1 MASSLTPGIHA
12 MSDLLTIREK
22 GVLFTLLE
30 PQCMLI
36 KSTVAQV
43 LVATE
48 TEGERPGWSCLG
60 CGAVC
65 LIEDTFIH
73 SHFLR
78 LYCVKRA
85 KLLWEQELYVPFQ
98 YAATRTFFHTFPAD
112 GHQVGLNFANE
123 AEAGE
128 FLLAVEAVQRNQE
141 KTTMMT
147 EIAVTEN
154 KSTSDPPDSGT
165 EPLEQL
171 DEEPHSPVDEPS
183 IAVTAPSSSNFK
195 DLDPAMRRLLIRA
208 RLTEEDLK
216 DKDVA
221 EAVDC
226 IINRFGGLKAVQREL
241 RNRGP
246 VSQTLPRATGAS
258 ISLALKKGPL
268 PPVPSIKG
276 GTTSQQTP
284 QCTDTQNQSQI
295 SSWIP
300 PPPSTPAPGLP
311 ERLRK
316 SASFKHV
323 GSPAATGRG
332 DPILTALTELFRQ
345 KQLLQGGTSADGRQ
359 LKPDTK
365 SDEQF

>member
-1 MASSLTPGIHA
+1 MCP
-12 MSDLLTIREK
+12 
-22 GVLFTLLE
+22 
-30 PQCMLI
+30 
-36 KSTVAQV
+36 
-43 LVATE
+43 
-48 TEGERPGWSCLG
+48 
-60 CGAVC
+60 
-65 LIEDTFIH
+65 
-73 SHFLR
+73 
-78 LYCVKRA
+78 
-85 KLLWEQELYVPFQ
+85 YVPFPLNTACQ
-98 YAATRTFFHTFPAD
+98 IT
-112 GHQVGLNFANE
+112 VG
-123 AEAGE
+123 AGA
-128 FLLAVEAVQRNQE
+128 LRPIPVRCNSHVLPHLPCRRPPSWTQLCKRGRGRGISSGSGGCPE
-141 KTTMMT
+141 K
-147 EIAVTEN
+147 
-154 KSTSDPPDSGT
+154 SRT

-241 RNRGP
+241 KNRGP
-246 VSQTLPRATGAS
+246 ISQTLPRATGAS

-295 SSWIP
+295 PSWIP

-323 GSPAATGRG
+323 GSPAAAGRG

-345 KQLLQGGTSADGRQ
+345 KQLLQGGTSTDGRQ